1 MQYPLISEYMAA
13 IRDAHDNLD
22 QLSHLVP
29 VMDKYGEPY
38 RSGGAFAVVFRMQD
52 EQTGK
57 CYALKCFTEE
67 QEGRAEAYRQIAEEL
82 EFVDSSYVTSV
93 KYLEN
98 ELFVDSSCDDDEFPV
113 LLMDWVE
120 GDTMEAYIA
129 AHHGDSH
136 AMSMLCYRFCK
147 LAAWLSSQPFAHG
160 DIKPDNIMVRPD
172 GTLTLVDY
180 DGMFVPAMKG
190 QPSPTIGT
198 KDFSHPLRTINDF
211 DETIDDFALAS
222 IALSLKAIS
231 LDASLLEQYGA
242 PDRLLF
248 SATDY
253 LNLSTSTAFAALQSL
268 LADEDMQTLL
278 SMFLL
283 ANAKKD
289 LSMCSFRLFSVQ
301 KPKEEEVWSTEVTKE
316 DLENVVE
323 DEFGVK
329 YSKDWKRL
337 LRAPKELRGEYAIRE
352 GVKAI
357 GDNAFYNC
365 NKLMKK
371 TILIA
376 CLGLVS
382 LGLQAQSISLAGEW
396 NVELGKSGSA
406 FAKGKRASQ
415 GEVKRAILPGT
426 IDTNHLGF
434 APKDTMETTHLTRL
448 YAYKGAARYSRTIN
462 IPKDWK
468 KKPVELFLERTRP
481 TWVYVD
487 GELVDSCN
495 FISTPQRYLLPK
507 KVKPGKHLLEIVVDN
522 GRGVPDQ
529 VYGSSHAYTEDTQ
542 TNWNGIIGE
551 IRLEVKS
558 EERRVKKQRSASEGK
573 ANSNVL
579 PDFAKDFHIE
589 GAHFYANGHRIFL
602 RGKHD
607 AAVWPLTG
615 HVEMSV
621 EGWMK
626 YLGTCKEY
634 GINHVR
640 FHSWCPPEA
649 AFVAADSL
657 GIYLQP
663 ELPFWGSFDKKD
675 ERLMAFLH
683 QEGENILREYGHH
696 PSFRMMAL
704 GNELWGDIDKM
715 KEFVDDFRKIAP
727 DKYYTFGSNYYLGYQ
742 GIKEGMD
749 YFTTCRIGGEGWG
762 KYNTHTRGSFSFAD
776 AYDGGMINHF
786 HPNSTMNFDEACDKA
801 GIPII
806 SHETGQFQTY
816 PDYRE
821 MKKYTGVLHP
831 YNFEV
836 FRRRLA
842 AAGMLSQADDFHKA
856 SGLWSVKL
864 YKADIEMDLRTRNM
878 AGFQLLD
885 IQDYPGQ
892 GSAFVGILDAF
903 MESKGITTPE
913 EWRQWC
919 SPVVPLLEMK
929 KFCFVDGE
937 KIQAKVKVANYGG
950 SSLKGKKLKWHLVAE
965 NGLFCMDDG
974 TFSTK
979 DGEVRKNVGG
989 LMAEDEGVLNIFSYD
1004 EGLVEVGEL
1013 NGVFHVQKPTKLL
1026 LTLNIEG
1033 AEARNSYELWVY
1045 PKKAL
1050 EKKGIIIA
1058 RDLNQEVVKV
1068 LEKGGK
1074 VLWMP
1079 TASSH
1084 FVAADD
1090 TLSQAENATPYT
1102 VGGLFQT
1109 DYWNYRM
1116 FKTICE
1122 NNKKK
1127 VSPGTLGILTN
1138 PNHPIF
1144 KGFPT
1149 EMHTNWQWFP
1159 VIKESHPL
1167 VLDNFAKDYRPIVQ
1181 VIDNIERN
1189 HKLGL
1194 VMEWKV
1200 GAGKLL
1206 VCMSDL
1212 EKAAK
1217 YPEGKAFYQ
1226 SVIDY
1231 MRSVDFNPQVEMTAS
1246 DLLKTLKEEPRKVS
1260 LKELNNISQY

>member
-1 MQYPLISEYMAA
+1 M
-13 IRDAHDNLD
+13 
-22 QLSHLVP
+22 
-29 VMDKYGEPY
+29 
-38 RSGGAFAVVFRMQD
+38 
-52 EQTGK
+52 
-57 CYALKCFTEE
+57 
-67 QEGRAEAYRQIAEEL
+67 
-82 EFVDSSYVTSV
+82 
-93 KYLEN
+93 
-98 ELFVDSSCDDDEFPV
+98 
-113 LLMDWVE
+113 
-120 GDTMEAYIA
+120 
-129 AHHGDSH
+129 
-136 AMSMLCYRFCK
+136 
-147 LAAWLSSQPFAHG
+147 
-160 DIKPDNIMVRPD
+160 
-172 GTLTLVDY
+172 
-180 DGMFVPAMKG
+180 
-190 QPSPTIGT
+190 
-198 KDFSHPLRTINDF
+198 
-211 DETIDDFALAS
+211 
-222 IALSLKAIS
+222 
-231 LDASLLEQYGA
+231 
-242 PDRLLF
+242 
-248 SATDY
+248 
-253 LNLSTSTAFAALQSL
+253 
-268 LADEDMQTLL
+268 
-278 SMFLL
+278 
-283 ANAKKD
+283 
-289 LSMCSFRLFSVQ
+289 
-301 KPKEEEVWSTEVTKE
+301 
-316 DLENVVE
+316 
-323 DEFGVK
+323 
-329 YSKDWKRL
+329 
-337 LRAPKELRGEYAIRE
+337 
-352 GVKAI
+352 
-357 GDNAFYNC
+357 
-365 NKLMKK
+365 
-371 TILIA
+371 
-376 CLGLVS
+376 
-382 LGLQAQSISLAGEW
+382 
-396 NVELGKSGSA
+396 
-406 FAKGKRASQ
+406 
-415 GEVKRAILPGT
+415 
-426 IDTNHLGF
+426 
-434 APKDTMETTHLTRL
+434 
-448 YAYKGAARYSRTIN
+448 
-462 IPKDWK
+462 
-468 KKPVELFLERTRP
+468 
-481 TWVYVD
+481 
-487 GELVDSCN
+487 
-495 FISTPQRYLLPK
+495 
-507 KVKPGKHLLEIVVDN
+507 
-522 GRGVPDQ
+522 
-529 VYGSSHAYTEDTQ
+529 
-542 TNWNGIIGE
+542 
-551 IRLEVKS
+551 
-558 EERRVKKQRSASEGK
+558 
-573 ANSNVL
+573 
-579 PDFAKDFHIE
+579 PDFAKDFHIK

-602 RGKHD
+602 RSKHD

-675 ERLMAFLH
+675 EKLMTFLH
-683 QEGENILREYGHH
+683 QEGVNILREYGHH

-903 MESKGITTPE
+903 MESKGITTSE

-929 KFCFVDGE
+929 KFCFEDGE

-950 SSLKGKKLKWHLVAE
+950 TSLYGKKLMWKIGDA
-965 NGLFCMDDG
+965 
-974 TFSTK
+974 
-979 DGEVRKNVGG
+979 
-989 LMAEDEGVLNIFSYD
+989 EGVMNIFTYD
-1004 EGLVEVGEL
+1004 EGLIDVGILDEEISADKPAKL
-1013 NGVFHVQKPTKLL
+1013 NVS
-1026 LTLNIEG
+1026 LNIEG
-1033 AEARNSYELWVY
+1033 TEARNSYELWVY

-1079 TASSH
+1079 DS
-1084 FVAADD
+1084 
-1090 TLSQAENATPYT
+1090 LPYT

-1138 PNHPIF
+1138 PEHPIF

-1159 VIKESHPL
+1159 IIKESHPL
-1167 VLDNFAKDYRPIVQ
+1167 VLDNFAKDYRPVVQ

-1226 SVIDY
+1226 SVLSY
-1231 MRSVDFNPQVEMTAS
+1231 MRSADFNPSAEITVDELMKKLA
-1246 DLLKTLKEEPRKVS
+1246 EEPRKITM
-1260 LKELNNISQY
+1260 KELNNISQY

>member
-1 MQYPLISEYMAA
+1 
-13 IRDAHDNLD
+13 
-22 QLSHLVP
+22 
-29 VMDKYGEPY
+29 
-38 RSGGAFAVVFRMQD
+38 
-52 EQTGK
+52 
-57 CYALKCFTEE
+57 
-67 QEGRAEAYRQIAEEL
+67 
-82 EFVDSSYVTSV
+82 
-93 KYLEN
+93 
-98 ELFVDSSCDDDEFPV
+98 
-113 LLMDWVE
+113 
-120 GDTMEAYIA
+120 
-129 AHHGDSH
+129 
-136 AMSMLCYRFCK
+136 
-147 LAAWLSSQPFAHG
+147 
-160 DIKPDNIMVRPD
+160 
-172 GTLTLVDY
+172 
-180 DGMFVPAMKG
+180 
-190 QPSPTIGT
+190 
-198 KDFSHPLRTINDF
+198 
-211 DETIDDFALAS
+211 
-222 IALSLKAIS
+222 
-231 LDASLLEQYGA
+231 
-242 PDRLLF
+242 
-248 SATDY
+248 
-253 LNLSTSTAFAALQSL
+253 
-268 LADEDMQTLL
+268 
-278 SMFLL
+278 
-283 ANAKKD
+283 
-289 LSMCSFRLFSVQ
+289 
-301 KPKEEEVWSTEVTKE
+301 
-316 DLENVVE
+316 
-323 DEFGVK
+323 
-329 YSKDWKRL
+329 
-337 LRAPKELRGEYAIRE
+337 
-352 GVKAI
+352 
-357 GDNAFYNC
+357 
-365 NKLMKK
+365 MKK
-371 TILIA
+371 SILIA

-406 FAKGKRASQ
+406 FAKSKRASQ

-507 KVKPGKHLLEIVVDN
+507 KVKPGKHFLEIVVDN

-542 TNWNGIIGE
+542 TNWNGIIGRIE
-551 IRLEVKS
+551 LQLASSIEM
-558 EERRVKKQRSASEGK
+558 QAGAIPCRSVASPT
-573 ANSNVL
+573 AL
-579 PDFAKDFHIE
+579 QMPDFAKDFHIK

-615 HVEMSV
+615 HVEMGV

-821 MKKYTGVLHP
+821 IKKYTGVLHP

-919 SPVVPLLEMK
+919 SSVVPLLVTDRFCYEENDTMK
-929 KFCFVDGE
+929 A
-937 KIQAKVKVANYGG
+937 KIQIANYGG
-950 SSLKGKKLKWHLVAE
+950 ESLKGKKVEWKLDYAKDERYPNESSVAE
-965 NGLFCMDDG
+965 TLTHLNQPYPLAQGEITIHTDEEGWIDVGEIVHKMKVKANGIDDG
-974 TFSTK
+974 
-979 DGEVRKNVGG
+979 DGKCLDVYVGSRK
-989 LMAEDEGVLNIFSYD
+989 LTLSLYIYE
-1004 EGLVEVGEL
+1004 GEL
-1013 NGVFHVQKPTKLL
+1013 DATRYSNT
-1026 LTLNIEG
+1026 
-1033 AEARNSYELWVY
+1033 YDLWVY
-1045 PKKAL
+1045 TTPKNIDYL
-1050 EKKGIIIA
+1050 KKQVVIA
-1058 RDLNQEVVKV
+1058 KDLTSDVVKK
-1068 LEKGGK
+1068 LEKGAK
-1074 VLWMP
+1074 VLWLP
-1079 TASSH
+1079 TTSSH

-1090 TLSQAENATPYT
+1090 TLSQSDNATSYT

-1138 PNHPIF
+1138 PEHPIF

-1159 VIKESHPL
+1159 IIKESHPL
-1167 VLDNFAKDYRPIVQ
+1167 VLDNFAKDYRPVVQ

-1206 VCMSDL
+1206 ICMSDL

-1217 YPEGKAFYQ
+1217 YPEGRAFYESVLGYMQ
-1226 SVIDY
+1226 SDE
-1231 MRSVDFNPQVEMTAS
+1231 FNPAAEITM
-1246 DLLKTLKEEPRKVS
+1246 DELKKKLAEKPRQVS

>member
-1 MQYPLISEYMAA
+1 
-13 IRDAHDNLD
+13 
-22 QLSHLVP
+22 
-29 VMDKYGEPY
+29 
-38 RSGGAFAVVFRMQD
+38 
-52 EQTGK
+52 
-57 CYALKCFTEE
+57 
-67 QEGRAEAYRQIAEEL
+67 
-82 EFVDSSYVTSV
+82 
-93 KYLEN
+93 
-98 ELFVDSSCDDDEFPV
+98 
-113 LLMDWVE
+113 
-120 GDTMEAYIA
+120 
-129 AHHGDSH
+129 
-136 AMSMLCYRFCK
+136 
-147 LAAWLSSQPFAHG
+147 
-160 DIKPDNIMVRPD
+160 
-172 GTLTLVDY
+172 
-180 DGMFVPAMKG
+180 
-190 QPSPTIGT
+190 
-198 KDFSHPLRTINDF
+198 
-211 DETIDDFALAS
+211 
-222 IALSLKAIS
+222 
-231 LDASLLEQYGA
+231 
-242 PDRLLF
+242 
-248 SATDY
+248 
-253 LNLSTSTAFAALQSL
+253 
-268 LADEDMQTLL
+268 
-278 SMFLL
+278 
-283 ANAKKD
+283 
-289 LSMCSFRLFSVQ
+289 
-301 KPKEEEVWSTEVTKE
+301 
-316 DLENVVE
+316 
-323 DEFGVK
+323 
-329 YSKDWKRL
+329 
-337 LRAPKELRGEYAIRE
+337 
-352 GVKAI
+352 
-357 GDNAFYNC
+357 
-365 NKLMKK
+365 MKK
-371 TILIA
+371 SILIA

-406 FAKGKRASQ
+406 FAKSKRASQ
-415 GEVKRAILPGT
+415 GEAKRAILPGT

-522 GRGVPDQ
+522 GRGVPEQ

-558 EERRVKKQRSASEGK
+558 EERGVKKQRSVSEGK

-589 GAHFYANGHRIFL
+589 GTHFYANGHRIFL

-607 AAVWPLTG
+607 AAVWSLTG

-929 KFCFVDGE
+929 KFCFEDDE

-950 SSLKGKKLKWHLVAE
+950 SSLYGKKLKWKIGDA
-965 NGLFCMDDG
+965 
-974 TFSTK
+974 
-979 DGEVRKNVGG
+979 
-989 LMAEDEGVLNIFSYD
+989 EGVMNIFTYD
-1004 EGLVEVGEL
+1004 EGLIDVGVLDEEISAD
-1013 NGVFHVQKPTKLL
+1013 KPTKLNVS
-1026 LTLNIEG
+1026 LNIEET
-1033 AEARNSYELWVY
+1033 EARNSYEFWVY

-1050 EKKGIIIA
+1050 EKKGVIIA
-1058 RDLNQEVVKV
+1058 KDLNEEVVKV
-1068 LEKGGK
+1068 LENGGK

-1090 TLSQAENATPYT
+1090 TLSQADNKLSQADNATPYT

-1138 PNHPIF
+1138 PEHPIF

-1231 MRSVDFNPQVEMTAS
+1231 MRSADFNPQVKMTAS

>member
-1 MQYPLISEYMAA
+1 
-13 IRDAHDNLD
+13 
-22 QLSHLVP
+22 
-29 VMDKYGEPY
+29 
-38 RSGGAFAVVFRMQD
+38 
-52 EQTGK
+52 
-57 CYALKCFTEE
+57 
-67 QEGRAEAYRQIAEEL
+67 
-82 EFVDSSYVTSV
+82 
-93 KYLEN
+93 
-98 ELFVDSSCDDDEFPV
+98 
-113 LLMDWVE
+113 
-120 GDTMEAYIA
+120 
-129 AHHGDSH
+129 
-136 AMSMLCYRFCK
+136 
-147 LAAWLSSQPFAHG
+147 
-160 DIKPDNIMVRPD
+160 
-172 GTLTLVDY
+172 
-180 DGMFVPAMKG
+180 
-190 QPSPTIGT
+190 
-198 KDFSHPLRTINDF
+198 
-211 DETIDDFALAS
+211 
-222 IALSLKAIS
+222 
-231 LDASLLEQYGA
+231 
-242 PDRLLF
+242 
-248 SATDY
+248 
-253 LNLSTSTAFAALQSL
+253 
-268 LADEDMQTLL
+268 
-278 SMFLL
+278 
-283 ANAKKD
+283 
-289 LSMCSFRLFSVQ
+289 
-301 KPKEEEVWSTEVTKE
+301 
-316 DLENVVE
+316 
-323 DEFGVK
+323 
-329 YSKDWKRL
+329 
-337 LRAPKELRGEYAIRE
+337 
-352 GVKAI
+352 
-357 GDNAFYNC
+357 
-365 NKLMKK
+365 MKK
-371 TILIA
+371 SILIA

-406 FAKGKRASQ
+406 FAKSKRASQ

-468 KKPVELFLERTRP
+468 KKSVELFLERTRA

-522 GRGVPDQ
+522 GKGVPDQ

-558 EERRVKKQRSASEGK
+558 EERRVK
-573 ANSNVL
+573 NSNVL
-579 PDFAKDFHIE
+579 PDFAKDFHIK

-626 YLGTCKEY
+626 YFGTCKEY

-649 AFVAADSL
+649 AFVAADNL

-821 MKKYTGVLHP
+821 IKKYTGVLHP

-929 KFCFVDGE
+929 KFCFEDGE

-950 SSLKGKKLKWHLVAE
+950 TSLYGKKLMWKIGDA
-965 NGLFCMDDG
+965 
-974 TFSTK
+974 
-979 DGEVRKNVGG
+979 
-989 LMAEDEGVLNIFSYD
+989 EGVMNIFTYD
-1004 EGLVEVGEL
+1004 EGLIDVGILDEEISADKPAKL
-1013 NGVFHVQKPTKLL
+1013 NVS
-1026 LTLNIEG
+1026 LNIEG
-1033 AEARNSYELWVY
+1033 TEARNSYELWVY

-1079 TASSH
+1079 DS
-1084 FVAADD
+1084 
-1090 TLSQAENATPYT
+1090 LPYT

-1138 PNHPIF
+1138 PEHPIF

-1231 MRSVDFNPQVEMTAS
+1231 MRSADFNPSAEITE
-1246 DLLKTLKEEPRKVS
+1246 DELKKKLAEKPRQVS

>member
-1 MQYPLISEYMAA
+1 
-13 IRDAHDNLD
+13 
-22 QLSHLVP
+22 
-29 VMDKYGEPY
+29 
-38 RSGGAFAVVFRMQD
+38 
-52 EQTGK
+52 
-57 CYALKCFTEE
+57 
-67 QEGRAEAYRQIAEEL
+67 
-82 EFVDSSYVTSV
+82 
-93 KYLEN
+93 
-98 ELFVDSSCDDDEFPV
+98 
-113 LLMDWVE
+113 
-120 GDTMEAYIA
+120 
-129 AHHGDSH
+129 
-136 AMSMLCYRFCK
+136 
-147 LAAWLSSQPFAHG
+147 
-160 DIKPDNIMVRPD
+160 
-172 GTLTLVDY
+172 
-180 DGMFVPAMKG
+180 
-190 QPSPTIGT
+190 
-198 KDFSHPLRTINDF
+198 
-211 DETIDDFALAS
+211 
-222 IALSLKAIS
+222 
-231 LDASLLEQYGA
+231 
-242 PDRLLF
+242 
-248 SATDY
+248 
-253 LNLSTSTAFAALQSL
+253 
-268 LADEDMQTLL
+268 
-278 SMFLL
+278 
-283 ANAKKD
+283 
-289 LSMCSFRLFSVQ
+289 
-301 KPKEEEVWSTEVTKE
+301 
-316 DLENVVE
+316 
-323 DEFGVK
+323 
-329 YSKDWKRL
+329 
-337 LRAPKELRGEYAIRE
+337 
-352 GVKAI
+352 
-357 GDNAFYNC
+357 
-365 NKLMKK
+365 MKK
-371 TILIA
+371 SILIA

-382 LGLQAQSISLAGEW
+382 LGLQAQSISLVGEW

-406 FAKGKRASQ
+406 FAKSKHASQ

-551 IRLEVKS
+551 ICLEVKS
-558 EERRVKKQRSASEGK
+558 DERRVKKQRSASEGK

-589 GAHFYANGHRIFL
+589 GTHFYANGHRIFL

-626 YLGTCKEY
+626 YLGICKEY

-786 HPNSTMNFDEACDKA
+786 HPNSTMNFDEACNKA

-821 MKKYTGVLHP
+821 IKKYTGVLHP
-831 YNFEV
+831 YNFEA

-919 SPVVPLLEMK
+919 SPVVPLLEVE
-929 KFCFVDGE
+929 KFCFEDGE

-950 SSLKGKKLKWHLVAE
+950 SSLYGKKLKWKIGDA
-965 NGLFCMDDG
+965 
-974 TFSTK
+974 
-979 DGEVRKNVGG
+979 
-989 LMAEDEGVLNIFSYD
+989 EGVMNIFTYD
-1004 EGLVEVGEL
+1004 EGLIDVGVLDEEISAD
-1013 NGVFHVQKPTKLL
+1013 KPTKLNVS
-1026 LTLNIEG
+1026 LNIEET
-1033 AEARNSYELWVY
+1033 EARNSYELWVY
-1045 PKKAL
+1045 PKKAM
-1050 EKKGIIIA
+1050 EKKGVIIA
-1058 RDLNQEVVKV
+1058 KDLNDEVVKV

-1090 TLSQAENATPYT
+1090 TLSQVDNATPYT

-1138 PNHPIF
+1138 PEHPIF

-1206 VCMSDL
+1206 VCMSNL
-1212 EKAAK
+1212 EKAAR

-1231 MRSVDFNPQVEMTAS
+1231 MRSADFNPSAEITV
-1246 DLLKTLKEEPRKVS
+1246 DKLKKKLAEKPRQVS

>member
-1 MQYPLISEYMAA
+1 
-13 IRDAHDNLD
+13 
-22 QLSHLVP
+22 
-29 VMDKYGEPY
+29 
-38 RSGGAFAVVFRMQD
+38 
-52 EQTGK
+52 
-57 CYALKCFTEE
+57 
-67 QEGRAEAYRQIAEEL
+67 
-82 EFVDSSYVTSV
+82 
-93 KYLEN
+93 
-98 ELFVDSSCDDDEFPV
+98 
-113 LLMDWVE
+113 
-120 GDTMEAYIA
+120 
-129 AHHGDSH
+129 
-136 AMSMLCYRFCK
+136 
-147 LAAWLSSQPFAHG
+147 
-160 DIKPDNIMVRPD
+160 
-172 GTLTLVDY
+172 
-180 DGMFVPAMKG
+180 
-190 QPSPTIGT
+190 
-198 KDFSHPLRTINDF
+198 
-211 DETIDDFALAS
+211 
-222 IALSLKAIS
+222 
-231 LDASLLEQYGA
+231 
-242 PDRLLF
+242 
-248 SATDY
+248 
-253 LNLSTSTAFAALQSL
+253 
-268 LADEDMQTLL
+268 
-278 SMFLL
+278 
-283 ANAKKD
+283 
-289 LSMCSFRLFSVQ
+289 
-301 KPKEEEVWSTEVTKE
+301 
-316 DLENVVE
+316 
-323 DEFGVK
+323 
-329 YSKDWKRL
+329 
-337 LRAPKELRGEYAIRE
+337 
-352 GVKAI
+352 
-357 GDNAFYNC
+357 
-365 NKLMKK
+365 MKK
-371 TILIA
+371 SILIA

-406 FAKGKRASQ
+406 FAKSKRASQ

-426 IDTNHLGF
+426 IDTNRLGF

-462 IPKDWK
+462 IQKDWK

-507 KVKPGKHLLEIVVDN
+507 KVKSGKHFLEIVVDN
-522 GRGVPDQ
+522 GRGVPNQ

-542 TNWNGIIGE
+542 TNWNGIIGRIE
-551 IRLEVKS
+551 LQLASSVESKS
-558 EERRVKKQRSASEGK
+558 AETLTGAIPSRSVASPS
-573 ANSNVL
+573 AL
-579 PDFAKDFHIE
+579 QMPDFAKDFHIE

-657 GIYLQP
+657 EIYLQP

-696 PSFRMMAL
+696 PSFRLMAL

-749 YFTTCRIGGEGWG
+749 YFTTCRIGGEVWG

-919 SPVVPLLEMK
+919 SPVVPLLEME
-929 KFCFVDGE
+929 KFCFEDGE

-950 SSLKGKKLKWHLVAE
+950 TSLYGKKLMWKIGDA
-965 NGLFCMDDG
+965 
-974 TFSTK
+974 
-979 DGEVRKNVGG
+979 
-989 LMAEDEGVLNIFSYD
+989 EGVMNIFTYD
-1004 EGLVEVGEL
+1004 EGLIDVGILDEEISADKPAKL
-1013 NGVFHVQKPTKLL
+1013 NIS
-1026 LTLNIEG
+1026 LNIEG
-1033 AEARNSYELWVY
+1033 TEARNSYELWVY

-1079 TASSH
+1079 DS
-1084 FVAADD
+1084 
-1090 TLSQAENATPYT
+1090 LPYT

-1138 PNHPIF
+1138 PEHPIF

-1226 SVIDY
+1226 SVIGY
-1231 MRSVDFNPQVEMTAS
+1231 MRSADFNPSAEITVDE
-1246 DLLKTLKEEPRKVS
+1246 LKKKLAEKPRQVS

>member
-1 MQYPLISEYMAA
+1 
-13 IRDAHDNLD
+13 
-22 QLSHLVP
+22 
-29 VMDKYGEPY
+29 
-38 RSGGAFAVVFRMQD
+38 
-52 EQTGK
+52 
-57 CYALKCFTEE
+57 
-67 QEGRAEAYRQIAEEL
+67 
-82 EFVDSSYVTSV
+82 
-93 KYLEN
+93 
-98 ELFVDSSCDDDEFPV
+98 
-113 LLMDWVE
+113 
-120 GDTMEAYIA
+120 
-129 AHHGDSH
+129 
-136 AMSMLCYRFCK
+136 
-147 LAAWLSSQPFAHG
+147 
-160 DIKPDNIMVRPD
+160 
-172 GTLTLVDY
+172 
-180 DGMFVPAMKG
+180 
-190 QPSPTIGT
+190 
-198 KDFSHPLRTINDF
+198 
-211 DETIDDFALAS
+211 
-222 IALSLKAIS
+222 
-231 LDASLLEQYGA
+231 
-242 PDRLLF
+242 
-248 SATDY
+248 
-253 LNLSTSTAFAALQSL
+253 
-268 LADEDMQTLL
+268 
-278 SMFLL
+278 
-283 ANAKKD
+283 
-289 LSMCSFRLFSVQ
+289 
-301 KPKEEEVWSTEVTKE
+301 
-316 DLENVVE
+316 
-323 DEFGVK
+323 
-329 YSKDWKRL
+329 
-337 LRAPKELRGEYAIRE
+337 
-352 GVKAI
+352 
-357 GDNAFYNC
+357 
-365 NKLMKK
+365 MKK
-371 TILIA
+371 SILIA
-376 CLGLVS
+376 CLGLAS

-406 FAKGKRASQ
+406 FAKNKRASQ

-426 IDTNHLGF
+426 IDTNRLGF

-542 TNWNGIIGE
+542 TNWNGIIGRIE
-551 IRLEVKS
+551 LQLASSTNCKS
-558 EERRVKKQRSASEGK
+558 TEMLAGALPSRSVASPS
-573 ANSNVL
+573 AL
-579 PDFAKDFHIE
+579 QMPDFAKDFHIE

-615 HVEMSV
+615 YVEMSV

-913 EWRQWC
+913 EWCQWC

-950 SSLKGKKLKWHLVAE
+950 SSLKGKKLMWKIGDA
-965 NGLFCMDDG
+965 
-974 TFSTK
+974 
-979 DGEVRKNVGG
+979 
-989 LMAEDEGVLNIFSYD
+989 EGVMNIFTYD
-1004 EGLVEVGEL
+1004 EGLIDVGILDEEISADKPAKL
-1013 NGVFHVQKPTKLL
+1013 NVS
-1026 LTLNIEG
+1026 LNIEG
-1033 AEARNSYELWVY
+1033 TEARNSYELWVY

-1079 TASSH
+1079 DS
-1084 FVAADD
+1084 
-1090 TLSQAENATPYT
+1090 LPYT

-1138 PNHPIF
+1138 PEHPIF

-1167 VLDNFAKDYRPIVQ
+1167 VLDNFSKDYRPIVQ

-1231 MRSVDFNPQVEMTAS
+1231 MRSADFDPSAEITVDELKKKLVE
-1246 DLLKTLKEEPRKVS
+1246 KPRQVS

>member
-1 MQYPLISEYMAA
+1 
-13 IRDAHDNLD
+13 
-22 QLSHLVP
+22 
-29 VMDKYGEPY
+29 
-38 RSGGAFAVVFRMQD
+38 
-52 EQTGK
+52 
-57 CYALKCFTEE
+57 
-67 QEGRAEAYRQIAEEL
+67 
-82 EFVDSSYVTSV
+82 
-93 KYLEN
+93 
-98 ELFVDSSCDDDEFPV
+98 
-113 LLMDWVE
+113 
-120 GDTMEAYIA
+120 
-129 AHHGDSH
+129 
-136 AMSMLCYRFCK
+136 
-147 LAAWLSSQPFAHG
+147 
-160 DIKPDNIMVRPD
+160 
-172 GTLTLVDY
+172 
-180 DGMFVPAMKG
+180 
-190 QPSPTIGT
+190 
-198 KDFSHPLRTINDF
+198 
-211 DETIDDFALAS
+211 
-222 IALSLKAIS
+222 
-231 LDASLLEQYGA
+231 
-242 PDRLLF
+242 
-248 SATDY
+248 
-253 LNLSTSTAFAALQSL
+253 
-268 LADEDMQTLL
+268 
-278 SMFLL
+278 
-283 ANAKKD
+283 
-289 LSMCSFRLFSVQ
+289 
-301 KPKEEEVWSTEVTKE
+301 
-316 DLENVVE
+316 
-323 DEFGVK
+323 
-329 YSKDWKRL
+329 
-337 LRAPKELRGEYAIRE
+337 
-352 GVKAI
+352 
-357 GDNAFYNC
+357 
-365 NKLMKK
+365 MKK
-371 TILIA
+371 SILIA

-406 FAKGKRASQ
+406 FAKSKRASQ

-468 KKPVELFLERTRP
+468 KKPVELFLERTRA

-522 GRGVPDQ
+522 GRGVPEQ

-558 EERRVKKQRSASEGK
+558 EERRMK
-573 ANSNVL
+573 NSNVL
-579 PDFAKDFHIE
+579 PDFAKDFHIK
-589 GAHFYANGHRIFL
+589 GTHFYANGHRIFL

-626 YLGTCKEY
+626 YFGTCKEY

-762 KYNTHTRGSFSFAD
+762 EYNTHTRGSFSFAD

-786 HPNSTMNFDEACDKA
+786 HPNSTMNFDEACDKP

-821 MKKYTGVLHP
+821 IKKYTGVLHP

-929 KFCFVDGE
+929 KFCFEDGE

-950 SSLKGKKLKWHLVAE
+950 SSLKGKKLKWHL
-965 NGLFCMDDG
+965 
-974 TFSTK
+974 
-979 DGEVRKNVGG
+979 
-989 LMAEDEGVLNIFSYD
+989 AEDEGVLNIFSYD
-1004 EGLVEVGEL
+1004 EGLVDVGEL
-1013 NGVFHVQKPTKLL
+1013 NGVFHVQQPTKLL

-1033 AEARNSYELWVY
+1033 TEARNSYELWVY

-1050 EKKGIIIA
+1050 GKKGVIIA
-1058 RDLNQEVVKV
+1058 KDLNDEVVKV

-1084 FVAADD
+1084 FVTADD
-1090 TLSQAENATPYT
+1090 TLLQANNKLSQADNATPYT

-1127 VSPGTLGILTN
+1127 ASPGTLGILTN
-1138 PNHPIF
+1138 PEHPIF

-1167 VLDNFAKDYRPIVQ
+1167 VLDNFAKDYRPIVL

-1231 MRSVDFNPQVEMTAS
+1231 MRSADFNPSAEITVDE
-1246 DLLKTLKEEPRKVS
+1246 LKKKLAEKPRQVS

>member
-1 MQYPLISEYMAA
+1 
-13 IRDAHDNLD
+13 
-22 QLSHLVP
+22 
-29 VMDKYGEPY
+29 
-38 RSGGAFAVVFRMQD
+38 
-52 EQTGK
+52 
-57 CYALKCFTEE
+57 
-67 QEGRAEAYRQIAEEL
+67 
-82 EFVDSSYVTSV
+82 
-93 KYLEN
+93 
-98 ELFVDSSCDDDEFPV
+98 
-113 LLMDWVE
+113 
-120 GDTMEAYIA
+120 
-129 AHHGDSH
+129 
-136 AMSMLCYRFCK
+136 
-147 LAAWLSSQPFAHG
+147 
-160 DIKPDNIMVRPD
+160 
-172 GTLTLVDY
+172 
-180 DGMFVPAMKG
+180 
-190 QPSPTIGT
+190 
-198 KDFSHPLRTINDF
+198 
-211 DETIDDFALAS
+211 
-222 IALSLKAIS
+222 
-231 LDASLLEQYGA
+231 
-242 PDRLLF
+242 
-248 SATDY
+248 
-253 LNLSTSTAFAALQSL
+253 
-268 LADEDMQTLL
+268 
-278 SMFLL
+278 
-283 ANAKKD
+283 
-289 LSMCSFRLFSVQ
+289 
-301 KPKEEEVWSTEVTKE
+301 
-316 DLENVVE
+316 
-323 DEFGVK
+323 
-329 YSKDWKRL
+329 
-337 LRAPKELRGEYAIRE
+337 
-352 GVKAI
+352 
-357 GDNAFYNC
+357 
-365 NKLMKK
+365 MKK
-371 TILIA
+371 SILIA

-406 FAKGKRASQ
+406 FAKSKRASQ

-468 KKPVELFLERTRP
+468 KPVELFLERTRP

-507 KVKPGKHLLEIVVDN
+507 KVKPGKHFLEIVVDN

-542 TNWNGIIGE
+542 TNWNGIIGRIE
-551 IRLEVKS
+551 LQLASSIEMQAGAIPS
-558 EERRVKKQRSASEGK
+558 RSVASPS
-573 ANSNVL
+573 AL
-579 PDFAKDFHIE
+579 QMPDFAKDFHIE

-864 YKADIEMDLRTRNM
+864 YKADIEMDLKTRNM

-919 SPVVPLLEMK
+919 SPVVPLLVTD
-929 KFCFVDGE
+929 KFCYEENDTMKA
-937 KIQAKVKVANYGG
+937 KIQIANYGG
-950 SSLKGKKLKWHLVAE
+950 ESLKGKKVEWKLDYAKDERYPNESSVAE
-965 NGLFCMDDG
+965 TLTHLNQPSPLTQGEITIHTDEEGWIDVGEIVHKMKVKANGIDDG
-974 TFSTK
+974 
-979 DGEVRKNVGG
+979 DGKCLDVYVGSRK
-989 LMAEDEGVLNIFSYD
+989 LTLSLYIYE
-1004 EGLVEVGEL
+1004 GEL
-1013 NGVFHVQKPTKLL
+1013 DATRYSNT
-1026 LTLNIEG
+1026 
-1033 AEARNSYELWVY
+1033 YDLWVY
-1045 PKKAL
+1045 TTPKNIDYL
-1050 EKKGIIIA
+1050 KKQVVIA
-1058 RDLNQEVVKV
+1058 KDLTSDVVKK
-1068 LEKGGK
+1068 LEKGAK
-1074 VLWMP
+1074 VLWLP
-1079 TASSH
+1079 TTSSH

-1090 TLSQAENATPYT
+1090 TLSQSDNATPYT

-1138 PNHPIF
+1138 PEHPIF

-1159 VIKESHPL
+1159 IIKESHPL
-1167 VLDNFAKDYRPIVQ
+1167 VLDNFAKDYRPVVQ

-1206 VCMSDL
+1206 ICMSDL

-1217 YPEGKAFYQ
+1217 YPEGRAFYESVLGYMQ
-1226 SVIDY
+1226 SDE
-1231 MRSVDFNPQVEMTAS
+1231 FNPAAEITM
-1246 DLLKTLKEEPRKVS
+1246 DELKKKLAEKPRQVS

>member
-1 MQYPLISEYMAA
+1 MRRI
-13 IRDAHDNLD
+13 
-22 QLSHLVP
+22 V
-29 VMDKYGEPY
+29 
-38 RSGGAFAVVFRMQD
+38 
-52 EQTGK
+52 
-57 CYALKCFTEE
+57 
-67 QEGRAEAYRQIAEEL
+67 
-82 EFVDSSYVTSV
+82 
-93 KYLEN
+93 
-98 ELFVDSSCDDDEFPV
+98 
-113 LLMDWVE
+113 
-120 GDTMEAYIA
+120 
-129 AHHGDSH
+129 
-136 AMSMLCYRFCK
+136 
-147 LAAWLSSQPFAHG
+147 
-160 DIKPDNIMVRPD
+160 
-172 GTLTLVDY
+172 
-180 DGMFVPAMKG
+180 
-190 QPSPTIGT
+190 
-198 KDFSHPLRTINDF
+198 
-211 DETIDDFALAS
+211 
-222 IALSLKAIS
+222 
-231 LDASLLEQYGA
+231 
-242 PDRLLF
+242 
-248 SATDY
+248 
-253 LNLSTSTAFAALQSL
+253 
-268 LADEDMQTLL
+268 
-278 SMFLL
+278 
-283 ANAKKD
+283 
-289 LSMCSFRLFSVQ
+289 
-301 KPKEEEVWSTEVTKE
+301 
-316 DLENVVE
+316 
-323 DEFGVK
+323 
-329 YSKDWKRL
+329 
-337 LRAPKELRGEYAIRE
+337 
-352 GVKAI
+352 
-357 GDNAFYNC
+357 
-365 NKLMKK
+365 
-371 TILIA
+371 LIA
-376 CLGLVS
+376 S
-382 LGLQAQSISLAGEW
+382 LGLMSLSMQAQSISLAGEW
-396 NVELGKSGSA
+396 QVELGESKSA
-406 FAKGKRASQ
+406 FAKGKRMVTDA
-415 GEVKRAILPGT
+415 VKRAILPGT

-522 GRGVPDQ
+522 GKGVPEQ

-542 TNWNGIIGE
+542 TNWNGIIGRIE
-551 IRLEVKS
+551 LQLVGSADSKSAEVLAGAIPS
-558 EERRVKKQRSASEGK
+558 RSVASPS
-573 ANSNVL
+573 AL
-579 PDFAKDFHIE
+579 QMPDFAKDFHIE

-657 GIYLQP
+657 EIYLQP

-715 KEFVDDFRKIAP
+715 KEFVDDFRKTAP

-842 AAGMLSQADDFHKA
+842 AAGMLSLADDFHKA

-919 SPVVPLLEMK
+919 SPVVPLLEVE
-929 KFCFVDGE
+929 KFCFEDGE

-950 SSLKGKKLKWHLVAE
+950 SSLYGKKLKWKI
-965 NGLFCMDDG
+965 GD
-974 TFSTK
+974 T
-979 DGEVRKNVGG
+979 
-989 LMAEDEGVLNIFSYD
+989 EGVMNIFTYD
-1004 EGLVEVGEL
+1004 EGLIDVGVLDEEIS
-1013 NGVFHVQKPTKLL
+1013 VDKPTKLL

-1033 AEARNSYELWVY
+1033 TEARNSYELWAY

-1050 EKKGIIIA
+1050 EKKGVIIA
-1058 RDLNQEVVKV
+1058 KDLNQEVVKV
-1068 LEKGGK
+1068 LEKGAK

-1079 TASSH
+1079 TVSSH

-1090 TLSQAENATPYT
+1090 TLSQADNATPYT

-1138 PNHPIF
+1138 PEHPIF
-1144 KGFPT
+1144 KEFPT

-1159 VIKESHPL
+1159 IIKESHPL

-1231 MRSVDFNPQVEMTAS
+1231 MRSADFNPSSEISVDE
-1246 DLLKTLKEEPRKVS
+1246 LKKKLAEKPSQVS

>member
-1 MQYPLISEYMAA
+1 MRRIVLI
-13 IRDAHDNLD
+13 
-22 QLSHLVP
+22 
-29 VMDKYGEPY
+29 
-38 RSGGAFAVVFRMQD
+38 
-52 EQTGK
+52 
-57 CYALKCFTEE
+57 
-67 QEGRAEAYRQIAEEL
+67 
-82 EFVDSSYVTSV
+82 
-93 KYLEN
+93 
-98 ELFVDSSCDDDEFPV
+98 
-113 LLMDWVE
+113 
-120 GDTMEAYIA
+120 
-129 AHHGDSH
+129 
-136 AMSMLCYRFCK
+136 
-147 LAAWLSSQPFAHG
+147 
-160 DIKPDNIMVRPD
+160 
-172 GTLTLVDY
+172 
-180 DGMFVPAMKG
+180 
-190 QPSPTIGT
+190 
-198 KDFSHPLRTINDF
+198 
-211 DETIDDFALAS
+211 
-222 IALSLKAIS
+222 
-231 LDASLLEQYGA
+231 
-242 PDRLLF
+242 
-248 SATDY
+248 
-253 LNLSTSTAFAALQSL
+253 
-268 LADEDMQTLL
+268 
-278 SMFLL
+278 
-283 ANAKKD
+283 
-289 LSMCSFRLFSVQ
+289 
-301 KPKEEEVWSTEVTKE
+301 
-316 DLENVVE
+316 
-323 DEFGVK
+323 
-329 YSKDWKRL
+329 
-337 LRAPKELRGEYAIRE
+337 
-352 GVKAI
+352 
-357 GDNAFYNC
+357 
-365 NKLMKK
+365 
-371 TILIA
+371 
-376 CLGLVS
+376 VS
-382 LGLQAQSISLAGEW
+382 LGLMSLSMQAQSISLAGEW
-396 NVELGKSGSA
+396 NVELEKSGSA
-406 FAKGKRASQ
+406 FSKSKRASQ
-415 GEVKRAILPGT
+415 GEVNRAILPGT

-558 EERRVKKQRSASEGK
+558 EERRVK
-573 ANSNVL
+573 NSNVL
-579 PDFAKDFHIE
+579 PDFAKDFHIK

-715 KEFVDDFRKIAP
+715 KELVDDFRKIAP

-821 MKKYTGVLHP
+821 IKKYTGVLHP
-831 YNFEV
+831 YNLEV

-903 MESKGITTPE
+903 MESKGITTSE

-929 KFCFVDGE
+929 KFCFEDGE

-950 SSLKGKKLKWHLVAE
+950 TSLYGKKLMWKIGDA
-965 NGLFCMDDG
+965 
-974 TFSTK
+974 
-979 DGEVRKNVGG
+979 
-989 LMAEDEGVLNIFSYD
+989 EGVMNIFTYD
-1004 EGLVEVGEL
+1004 EGLIDVGILDEEISADKPAKL
-1013 NGVFHVQKPTKLL
+1013 NVS
-1026 LTLNIEG
+1026 LNIEG
-1033 AEARNSYELWVY
+1033 TEARNSYELWVY

-1079 TASSH
+1079 DS
-1084 FVAADD
+1084 
-1090 TLSQAENATPYT
+1090 LPYT

-1138 PNHPIF
+1138 PEHPIF

-1212 EKAAK
+1212 EKASK

-1231 MRSVDFNPQVEMTAS
+1231 MRSADFNPSAEITVDE
-1246 DLLKTLKEEPRKVS
+1246 LKKKLAEKPRQVS

>member
-1 MQYPLISEYMAA
+1 
-13 IRDAHDNLD
+13 
-22 QLSHLVP
+22 
-29 VMDKYGEPY
+29 
-38 RSGGAFAVVFRMQD
+38 
-52 EQTGK
+52 
-57 CYALKCFTEE
+57 
-67 QEGRAEAYRQIAEEL
+67 
-82 EFVDSSYVTSV
+82 
-93 KYLEN
+93 
-98 ELFVDSSCDDDEFPV
+98 
-113 LLMDWVE
+113 
-120 GDTMEAYIA
+120 
-129 AHHGDSH
+129 
-136 AMSMLCYRFCK
+136 
-147 LAAWLSSQPFAHG
+147 
-160 DIKPDNIMVRPD
+160 
-172 GTLTLVDY
+172 
-180 DGMFVPAMKG
+180 
-190 QPSPTIGT
+190 
-198 KDFSHPLRTINDF
+198 
-211 DETIDDFALAS
+211 
-222 IALSLKAIS
+222 
-231 LDASLLEQYGA
+231 
-242 PDRLLF
+242 
-248 SATDY
+248 
-253 LNLSTSTAFAALQSL
+253 
-268 LADEDMQTLL
+268 
-278 SMFLL
+278 
-283 ANAKKD
+283 
-289 LSMCSFRLFSVQ
+289 
-301 KPKEEEVWSTEVTKE
+301 
-316 DLENVVE
+316 
-323 DEFGVK
+323 
-329 YSKDWKRL
+329 
-337 LRAPKELRGEYAIRE
+337 
-352 GVKAI
+352 
-357 GDNAFYNC
+357 
-365 NKLMKK
+365 MKK
-371 TILIA
+371 SILIA

-406 FAKGKRASQ
+406 FAKSKRASH

-522 GRGVPDQ
+522 GKGVPDQ

-558 EERRVKKQRSASEGK
+558 EKRGVKKQRSVSEGK

-579 PDFAKDFHIE
+579 PDFAKDFHIK
-589 GAHFYANGHRIFL
+589 GTHFYANGHRIFL

-903 MESKGITTPE
+903 MESKGITTSE

-950 SSLKGKKLKWHLVAE
+950 SSLYGKKLKWKIGDA
-965 NGLFCMDDG
+965 
-974 TFSTK
+974 
-979 DGEVRKNVGG
+979 
-989 LMAEDEGVLNIFSYD
+989 EGVMNIFTYD
-1004 EGLVEVGEL
+1004 EGLIDVGVLDEEISAD
-1013 NGVFHVQKPTKLL
+1013 KPTKLNVS
-1026 LTLNIEG
+1026 LNIEET
-1033 AEARNSYELWVY
+1033 EARNSYELWVY

-1050 EKKGIIIA
+1050 EKKGVIIA
-1058 RDLNQEVVKV
+1058 KDLNEKVVKV
-1068 LEKGGK
+1068 LEHGGK

-1090 TLSQAENATPYT
+1090 TLSQVDNATPYT

-1138 PNHPIF
+1138 PEHPIF

-1194 VMEWKV
+1194 VMEWKKV

-1206 VCMSDL
+1206 VCMSNL
-1212 EKAAK
+1212 EKAAR

-1231 MRSVDFNPQVEMTAS
+1231 MRSADFNPSAEITV
-1246 DLLKTLKEEPRKVS
+1246 DKLKKKLAEKPRQVS

>member
-1 MQYPLISEYMAA
+1 MRRIVLI
-13 IRDAHDNLD
+13 
-22 QLSHLVP
+22 
-29 VMDKYGEPY
+29 
-38 RSGGAFAVVFRMQD
+38 
-52 EQTGK
+52 
-57 CYALKCFTEE
+57 
-67 QEGRAEAYRQIAEEL
+67 
-82 EFVDSSYVTSV
+82 
-93 KYLEN
+93 
-98 ELFVDSSCDDDEFPV
+98 
-113 LLMDWVE
+113 
-120 GDTMEAYIA
+120 
-129 AHHGDSH
+129 
-136 AMSMLCYRFCK
+136 
-147 LAAWLSSQPFAHG
+147 
-160 DIKPDNIMVRPD
+160 
-172 GTLTLVDY
+172 
-180 DGMFVPAMKG
+180 
-190 QPSPTIGT
+190 
-198 KDFSHPLRTINDF
+198 
-211 DETIDDFALAS
+211 
-222 IALSLKAIS
+222 
-231 LDASLLEQYGA
+231 
-242 PDRLLF
+242 
-248 SATDY
+248 
-253 LNLSTSTAFAALQSL
+253 
-268 LADEDMQTLL
+268 
-278 SMFLL
+278 
-283 ANAKKD
+283 
-289 LSMCSFRLFSVQ
+289 
-301 KPKEEEVWSTEVTKE
+301 
-316 DLENVVE
+316 
-323 DEFGVK
+323 
-329 YSKDWKRL
+329 
-337 LRAPKELRGEYAIRE
+337 
-352 GVKAI
+352 
-357 GDNAFYNC
+357 
-365 NKLMKK
+365 
-371 TILIA
+371 
-376 CLGLVS
+376 VS
-382 LGLQAQSISLAGEW
+382 LGLMSLSMQAQSISLAGEW
-396 NVELGKSGSA
+396 QVELGESKSA
-406 FAKGKRASQ
+406 FAKGKRVVTDAA
-415 GEVKRAILPGT
+415 KRAILPGT

-468 KKPVELFLERTRP
+468 KKLVELFLERTRP

-522 GRGVPDQ
+522 GRGVPNQ

-542 TNWNGIIGE
+542 TNWNGIIGRIE
-551 IRLEVKS
+551 LQLVGSADGKSAEVPAGAIPS
-558 EERRVKKQRSASEGK
+558 RSVASS
-573 ANSNVL
+573 AAL
-579 PDFAKDFHIE
+579 QMPDFANDFHIE

-919 SPVVPLLEMK
+919 SPVVPLLEVE
-929 KFCFVDGE
+929 KFCFEDGE

-950 SSLKGKKLKWHLVAE
+950 SSLYGKKLKWKIGDA
-965 NGLFCMDDG
+965 
-974 TFSTK
+974 
-979 DGEVRKNVGG
+979 
-989 LMAEDEGVLNIFSYD
+989 EGVMNIFTYD
-1004 EGLVEVGEL
+1004 EGLLDVGVLDEEIS
-1013 NGVFHVQKPTKLL
+1013 VDKPTKLL

-1033 AEARNSYELWVY
+1033 TGARNSYELWAY

-1050 EKKGIIIA
+1050 EKKGVIIA
-1058 RDLNQEVVKV
+1058 KDLNQEVVKV

-1090 TLSQAENATPYT
+1090 TLSQADNATPYT

-1138 PNHPIF
+1138 PEHPIF

-1212 EKAAK
+1212 EKAAQ

-1231 MRSVDFNPQVEMTAS
+1231 MRSASFNPSSEISVDE
-1246 DLLKTLKEEPRKVS
+1246 LKKKLAEKPRQVS

>member
-1 MQYPLISEYMAA
+1 
-13 IRDAHDNLD
+13 
-22 QLSHLVP
+22 
-29 VMDKYGEPY
+29 
-38 RSGGAFAVVFRMQD
+38 
-52 EQTGK
+52 
-57 CYALKCFTEE
+57 
-67 QEGRAEAYRQIAEEL
+67 
-82 EFVDSSYVTSV
+82 
-93 KYLEN
+93 
-98 ELFVDSSCDDDEFPV
+98 
-113 LLMDWVE
+113 
-120 GDTMEAYIA
+120 
-129 AHHGDSH
+129 
-136 AMSMLCYRFCK
+136 
-147 LAAWLSSQPFAHG
+147 
-160 DIKPDNIMVRPD
+160 
-172 GTLTLVDY
+172 
-180 DGMFVPAMKG
+180 
-190 QPSPTIGT
+190 
-198 KDFSHPLRTINDF
+198 
-211 DETIDDFALAS
+211 
-222 IALSLKAIS
+222 
-231 LDASLLEQYGA
+231 
-242 PDRLLF
+242 
-248 SATDY
+248 
-253 LNLSTSTAFAALQSL
+253 
-268 LADEDMQTLL
+268 
-278 SMFLL
+278 
-283 ANAKKD
+283 
-289 LSMCSFRLFSVQ
+289 
-301 KPKEEEVWSTEVTKE
+301 
-316 DLENVVE
+316 
-323 DEFGVK
+323 
-329 YSKDWKRL
+329 
-337 LRAPKELRGEYAIRE
+337 
-352 GVKAI
+352 
-357 GDNAFYNC
+357 
-365 NKLMKK
+365 MKK
-371 TILIA
+371 SILIA

-382 LGLQAQSISLAGEW
+382 LGLHAQSISLAGEW

-406 FAKGKRASQ
+406 FAKSKRASQ

-426 IDTNHLGF
+426 IDTNRLGF

-522 GRGVPDQ
+522 GRGVPEQ

-542 TNWNGIIGE
+542 TNWNGIIGRIE
-551 IRLEVKS
+551 LQLASSVESKYAETLTGAIPS
-558 EERRVKKQRSASEGK
+558 RSVASPS
-573 ANSNVL
+573 AL
-579 PDFAKDFHIE
+579 QMPDFAKDFHIE

-903 MESKGITTPE
+903 MGSKGITTPE

-919 SPVVPLLEMK
+919 SPVVPLLVTDRFCYEENDTMK
-929 KFCFVDGE
+929 A
-937 KIQAKVKVANYGG
+937 KIQIANYGG
-950 SSLKGKKLKWHLVAE
+950 ESLKGKKVEWKLDYAKDERYPNESSVAE
-965 NGLFCMDDG
+965 TLTHLNQPSPLAQGEITIHADEEGWIDVGEIVHKMKVKANGIDDG
-974 TFSTK
+974 
-979 DGEVRKNVGG
+979 DGKCLDVYVGSRK
-989 LMAEDEGVLNIFSYD
+989 LTLSLYIYE
-1004 EGLVEVGEL
+1004 GEL
-1013 NGVFHVQKPTKLL
+1013 DATRYSNT
-1026 LTLNIEG
+1026 
-1033 AEARNSYELWVY
+1033 YDLWVY
-1045 PKKAL
+1045 TTPKNIDYL
-1050 EKKGIIIA
+1050 KKQVVIA
-1058 RDLNQEVVKV
+1058 KDLTSDVVKK
-1068 LEKGGK
+1068 LEKGAK
-1074 VLWMP
+1074 VLWLP
-1079 TASSH
+1079 TTSSH

-1090 TLSQAENATPYT
+1090 TLSQSDNATPYT

-1116 FKTICE
+1116 FKAICE

-1138 PNHPIF
+1138 PEHPIF

-1159 VIKESHPL
+1159 IIKESHPL
-1167 VLDNFAKDYRPIVQ
+1167 VLDNFAKDYRPVVQ

-1206 VCMSDL
+1206 ICMSDL

-1217 YPEGKAFYQ
+1217 YPEGRAFYESVLGYMQ
-1226 SVIDY
+1226 SDE
-1231 MRSVDFNPQVEMTAS
+1231 FNPAAEITM
-1246 DLLKTLKEEPRKVS
+1246 DELKKKLAEKPRQVS

>member
-1 MQYPLISEYMAA
+1 
-13 IRDAHDNLD
+13 
-22 QLSHLVP
+22 
-29 VMDKYGEPY
+29 
-38 RSGGAFAVVFRMQD
+38 
-52 EQTGK
+52 
-57 CYALKCFTEE
+57 
-67 QEGRAEAYRQIAEEL
+67 
-82 EFVDSSYVTSV
+82 
-93 KYLEN
+93 
-98 ELFVDSSCDDDEFPV
+98 
-113 LLMDWVE
+113 
-120 GDTMEAYIA
+120 
-129 AHHGDSH
+129 
-136 AMSMLCYRFCK
+136 
-147 LAAWLSSQPFAHG
+147 
-160 DIKPDNIMVRPD
+160 
-172 GTLTLVDY
+172 
-180 DGMFVPAMKG
+180 
-190 QPSPTIGT
+190 
-198 KDFSHPLRTINDF
+198 
-211 DETIDDFALAS
+211 
-222 IALSLKAIS
+222 
-231 LDASLLEQYGA
+231 
-242 PDRLLF
+242 
-248 SATDY
+248 
-253 LNLSTSTAFAALQSL
+253 
-268 LADEDMQTLL
+268 
-278 SMFLL
+278 
-283 ANAKKD
+283 
-289 LSMCSFRLFSVQ
+289 
-301 KPKEEEVWSTEVTKE
+301 
-316 DLENVVE
+316 
-323 DEFGVK
+323 
-329 YSKDWKRL
+329 
-337 LRAPKELRGEYAIRE
+337 
-352 GVKAI
+352 
-357 GDNAFYNC
+357 
-365 NKLMKK
+365 MKK
-371 TILIA
+371 SILIA

-406 FAKGKRASQ
+406 FAKSKRASQ
-415 GEVKRAILPGT
+415 GEEKRAILPGT

-522 GRGVPDQ
+522 GRGVPEQ

-542 TNWNGIIGE
+542 TNWNGIIGRIE
-551 IRLEVKS
+551 LLFASSTNCKSTEMLAGAISIRSVVPLAGAIPSCSVAS
-558 EERRVKKQRSASEGK
+558 PSA
-573 ANSNVL
+573 L
-579 PDFAKDFHIE
+579 QMPDFAKDFHIE

-801 GIPII
+801 GIPIT

-929 KFCFVDGE
+929 KFCFEDGE

-950 SSLKGKKLKWHLVAE
+950 TSLYGKKLMWKIGDA
-965 NGLFCMDDG
+965 
-974 TFSTK
+974 
-979 DGEVRKNVGG
+979 
-989 LMAEDEGVLNIFSYD
+989 EGVMNIFTYD
-1004 EGLVEVGEL
+1004 EGLIDVGILDEEISADKPAKL
-1013 NGVFHVQKPTKLL
+1013 NVS
-1026 LTLNIEG
+1026 LNIEG
-1033 AEARNSYELWVY
+1033 TEARNSYELWVY

-1058 RDLNQEVVKV
+1058 RNLNQEVVKV

-1079 TASSH
+1079 DS
-1084 FVAADD
+1084 
-1090 TLSQAENATPYT
+1090 LPYT

-1138 PNHPIF
+1138 PEHPIF
-1144 KGFPT
+1144 KEFPT

-1212 EKAAK
+1212 EKASK

>member
-1 MQYPLISEYMAA
+1 
-13 IRDAHDNLD
+13 
-22 QLSHLVP
+22 
-29 VMDKYGEPY
+29 
-38 RSGGAFAVVFRMQD
+38 
-52 EQTGK
+52 
-57 CYALKCFTEE
+57 
-67 QEGRAEAYRQIAEEL
+67 
-82 EFVDSSYVTSV
+82 
-93 KYLEN
+93 
-98 ELFVDSSCDDDEFPV
+98 
-113 LLMDWVE
+113 
-120 GDTMEAYIA
+120 
-129 AHHGDSH
+129 
-136 AMSMLCYRFCK
+136 
-147 LAAWLSSQPFAHG
+147 
-160 DIKPDNIMVRPD
+160 
-172 GTLTLVDY
+172 
-180 DGMFVPAMKG
+180 
-190 QPSPTIGT
+190 
-198 KDFSHPLRTINDF
+198 
-211 DETIDDFALAS
+211 
-222 IALSLKAIS
+222 
-231 LDASLLEQYGA
+231 
-242 PDRLLF
+242 
-248 SATDY
+248 
-253 LNLSTSTAFAALQSL
+253 
-268 LADEDMQTLL
+268 
-278 SMFLL
+278 
-283 ANAKKD
+283 
-289 LSMCSFRLFSVQ
+289 
-301 KPKEEEVWSTEVTKE
+301 
-316 DLENVVE
+316 
-323 DEFGVK
+323 
-329 YSKDWKRL
+329 
-337 LRAPKELRGEYAIRE
+337 
-352 GVKAI
+352 
-357 GDNAFYNC
+357 
-365 NKLMKK
+365 MKK

-406 FAKGKRASQ
+406 FAKSKRASQ
-415 GEVKRAILPGT
+415 GEEKRAILPGT

-542 TNWNGIIGE
+542 TNWNGIIGRIE
-551 IRLEVKS
+551 LQLASSTNCKS
-558 EERRVKKQRSASEGK
+558 TEMLAGAISSCSVASPSA
-573 ANSNVL
+573 L
-579 PDFAKDFHIE
+579 QMPDFAKDFHIE

-831 YNFEV
+831 YNLEV
-836 FRRRLA
+836 FRRRLT

-903 MESKGITTPE
+903 MESKGITTSE

-929 KFCFVDGE
+929 KFCFEDGE

-950 SSLKGKKLKWHLVAE
+950 TSLYGKKLMWKIGDA
-965 NGLFCMDDG
+965 
-974 TFSTK
+974 
-979 DGEVRKNVGG
+979 
-989 LMAEDEGVLNIFSYD
+989 EGVMNIFTYD
-1004 EGLVEVGEL
+1004 EGLIDVGILDEEISADKPAKL
-1013 NGVFHVQKPTKLL
+1013 NVS
-1026 LTLNIEG
+1026 LNIEG
-1033 AEARNSYELWVY
+1033 TEARNSYELWVY

-1079 TASSH
+1079 DS
-1084 FVAADD
+1084 
-1090 TLSQAENATPYT
+1090 LPYT

-1138 PNHPIF
+1138 PEHPIF

-1231 MRSVDFNPQVEMTAS
+1231 MRSADFDPSAEITVDE
-1246 DLLKTLKEEPRKVS
+1246 LKKKLAEKPRQVS

>member
-1 MQYPLISEYMAA
+1 MRKI
-13 IRDAHDNLD
+13 
-22 QLSHLVP
+22 V
-29 VMDKYGEPY
+29 
-38 RSGGAFAVVFRMQD
+38 
-52 EQTGK
+52 
-57 CYALKCFTEE
+57 
-67 QEGRAEAYRQIAEEL
+67 
-82 EFVDSSYVTSV
+82 
-93 KYLEN
+93 
-98 ELFVDSSCDDDEFPV
+98 
-113 LLMDWVE
+113 
-120 GDTMEAYIA
+120 
-129 AHHGDSH
+129 
-136 AMSMLCYRFCK
+136 
-147 LAAWLSSQPFAHG
+147 
-160 DIKPDNIMVRPD
+160 
-172 GTLTLVDY
+172 
-180 DGMFVPAMKG
+180 
-190 QPSPTIGT
+190 
-198 KDFSHPLRTINDF
+198 
-211 DETIDDFALAS
+211 
-222 IALSLKAIS
+222 
-231 LDASLLEQYGA
+231 
-242 PDRLLF
+242 
-248 SATDY
+248 
-253 LNLSTSTAFAALQSL
+253 
-268 LADEDMQTLL
+268 
-278 SMFLL
+278 
-283 ANAKKD
+283 
-289 LSMCSFRLFSVQ
+289 
-301 KPKEEEVWSTEVTKE
+301 
-316 DLENVVE
+316 
-323 DEFGVK
+323 
-329 YSKDWKRL
+329 
-337 LRAPKELRGEYAIRE
+337 
-352 GVKAI
+352 
-357 GDNAFYNC
+357 
-365 NKLMKK
+365 
-371 TILIA
+371 LIA
-376 CLGLVS
+376 S
-382 LGLQAQSISLAGEW
+382 LGLMSLSMQAQSVSLAGEW
-396 NVELGKSGSA
+396 QVELGESKSA
-406 FAKGKRASQ
+406 FAKGKRVTTDAA
-415 GEVKRAILPGT
+415 KRAILPGT

-448 YAYKGAARYSRTIN
+448 YAYKGAARYSREIN
-462 IPKDWK
+462 IPKGWK

-529 VYGSSHAYTEDTQ
+529 VYGSSHTYTEDTQ
-542 TNWNGIIGE
+542 TNWNGIIGRIE
-551 IRLEVKS
+551 LQLVGSADSKSAEVLAGAIPS
-558 EERRVKKQRSASEGK
+558 RSVASPS
-573 ANSNVL
+573 AL
-579 PDFAKDFHIE
+579 QMPDFAKDFHIE

-675 ERLMAFLH
+675 EKLMTFLH

-749 YFTTCRIGGEGWG
+749 YFTTCRIGGEEWG
-762 KYNTHTRGSFSFAD
+762 KYNIHTRGSFSFAD

-842 AAGMLSQADDFHKA
+842 AVGMLSQADDFHKA

-919 SPVVPLLEMK
+919 SPVVPLLEVE
-929 KFCFVDGE
+929 KFCFEDGE
-937 KIQAKVKVANYGG
+937 KILAKVKVANYGG
-950 SSLKGKKLKWHLVAE
+950 SSLYGKKLKWKIGDA
-965 NGLFCMDDG
+965 
-974 TFSTK
+974 
-979 DGEVRKNVGG
+979 
-989 LMAEDEGVLNIFSYD
+989 EGVMNIFTYD
-1004 EGLVEVGEL
+1004 EGLLDVGVLDEEIS
-1013 NGVFHVQKPTKLL
+1013 VDKPTKLL

-1033 AEARNSYELWVY
+1033 TEARNSYELWAY

-1050 EKKGIIIA
+1050 EKKGVIIA
-1058 RDLNQEVVKV
+1058 KDLNQEVVKV

-1090 TLSQAENATPYT
+1090 TLSQAQNATPYT

-1138 PNHPIF
+1138 PEHPIF

-1217 YPEGKAFYQ
+1217 YPEGRAFYESVLGYMQ
-1226 SVIDY
+1226 SDE
-1231 MRSVDFNPQVEMTAS
+1231 FNPSAEITVDE
-1246 DLLKTLKEEPRKVS
+1246 LKKKLAEKPRQVS

>member
-1 MQYPLISEYMAA
+1 MRKI
-13 IRDAHDNLD
+13 
-22 QLSHLVP
+22 V
-29 VMDKYGEPY
+29 
-38 RSGGAFAVVFRMQD
+38 
-52 EQTGK
+52 
-57 CYALKCFTEE
+57 
-67 QEGRAEAYRQIAEEL
+67 
-82 EFVDSSYVTSV
+82 
-93 KYLEN
+93 
-98 ELFVDSSCDDDEFPV
+98 
-113 LLMDWVE
+113 
-120 GDTMEAYIA
+120 
-129 AHHGDSH
+129 
-136 AMSMLCYRFCK
+136 
-147 LAAWLSSQPFAHG
+147 
-160 DIKPDNIMVRPD
+160 
-172 GTLTLVDY
+172 
-180 DGMFVPAMKG
+180 
-190 QPSPTIGT
+190 
-198 KDFSHPLRTINDF
+198 
-211 DETIDDFALAS
+211 
-222 IALSLKAIS
+222 
-231 LDASLLEQYGA
+231 
-242 PDRLLF
+242 
-248 SATDY
+248 
-253 LNLSTSTAFAALQSL
+253 
-268 LADEDMQTLL
+268 
-278 SMFLL
+278 
-283 ANAKKD
+283 
-289 LSMCSFRLFSVQ
+289 
-301 KPKEEEVWSTEVTKE
+301 
-316 DLENVVE
+316 
-323 DEFGVK
+323 
-329 YSKDWKRL
+329 
-337 LRAPKELRGEYAIRE
+337 
-352 GVKAI
+352 
-357 GDNAFYNC
+357 
-365 NKLMKK
+365 
-371 TILIA
+371 LIA
-376 CLGLVS
+376 S
-382 LGLQAQSISLAGEW
+382 LGLMSLSMQAQSVSLAGEW
-396 NVELGKSGSA
+396 QVELGESKSA
-406 FAKGKRASQ
+406 FAKGKRVTTDAA
-415 GEVKRAILPGT
+415 KRAILPGT

-448 YAYKGAARYSRTIN
+448 YAYKGAARYSREIN
-462 IPKDWK
+462 IPKGWK

-542 TNWNGIIGE
+542 TNWNGIIGRIE
-551 IRLEVKS
+551 LQLVGSADSKSAEVLAGVIPS
-558 EERRVKKQRSASEGK
+558 RSVASPTT
-573 ANSNVL
+573 L
-579 PDFAKDFHIE
+579 QMPDFAKDFHIE

-919 SPVVPLLEMK
+919 SPVVPLLEME
-929 KFCFVDGE
+929 KFCFEDGE

-950 SSLKGKKLKWHLVAE
+950 SSLYGKKLKWKIGDA
-965 NGLFCMDDG
+965 
-974 TFSTK
+974 
-979 DGEVRKNVGG
+979 
-989 LMAEDEGVLNIFSYD
+989 EGVMNIFTYD
-1004 EGLVEVGEL
+1004 EGLIDVGILDEEIS
-1013 NGVFHVQKPTKLL
+1013 VDKPTKLL

-1033 AEARNSYELWVY
+1033 TEARNSYELWVY

-1050 EKKGIIIA
+1050 EKKGVIIA
-1058 RDLNQEVVKV
+1058 KNLNQEVVKA

-1079 TASSH
+1079 T
-1084 FVAADD
+1084 D
-1090 TLSQAENATPYT
+1090 NATPYT

-1138 PNHPIF
+1138 PEHPIF

-1167 VLDNFAKDYRPIVQ
+1167 VLDNFSKDYRPIVQ

-1231 MRSVDFNPQVEMTAS
+1231 MRSADFNPSSEISVDELKKKLVE
-1246 DLLKTLKEEPRKVS
+1246 KPRQVS